1 MKTLYTLIILGY
13 FIFSINYT
21 AHSQGLLKR
30 LTETAKEKVE
40 EKMEEKAEQEAEKK
54 LDEKLDELFE
64 LDDEETDAANDAARQ
79 ARMQKMLQ
87 GFGMSGEPVPI
98 ADNYSFNHL
107 LHMHIENFNKNGKKK
122 DEGEFITHFN
132 PETKSMAYEVVSGDI
147 ASTEQGLFILDSEN
161 GAMIILSNENNEK
174 TGIVYGIGT
183 FFQTLGE
190 TYNEEELDISET
202 PDSYLANPNVNKTGR
217 TKNIAGYKCE
227 EYIYSDEETESQIW
241 ITKDLKM
248 NMQDFFSTLFK
259 TSLYSHGM
267 PWGTVMEVTTEDK
280 SSGEKSTM
288 QVVKVDDNSKKS
300 FALNEYEI
308 TNLGS
313 FNIPSQ
319 SAEEE

>member
-1 MKTLYTLIILGY
+1 MKTLYTLIILGS

-21 AHSQGLLKR
+21 AHSQGLLKK

-79 ARMQKMLQ
+79 ERMQKMLQ

-98 ADNYSFNHL
+98 ADNYKFDHL
-107 LHMHIENFNKNGKKK
+107 LHMHIENFDKNNKKK

-132 PETKSMAYEVVSGDI
+132 PKTKSMAYEVVSGDM
-147 ASTEQGLFILDSEN
+147 ADAEQGLFIIDTEN
-161 GAMIILSNENNEK
+161 DAMIILSHENNEK

-190 TYNEEELDISET
+190 TYHEEDMDDSET
-202 PDSYLANPNVNKTGR
+202 PDSYLANPNVDKTGR

-227 EYIYSDEETESQIW
+227 EYIYSDEETESQVW

-248 NMQDFFSTLFK
+248 NMYDFFSTLFK

-267 PWGTVMEVTTEDK
+267 PWGTVMEATTEDK
-280 SSGEKSTM
+280 STGEKSTM
-288 QVVKVDDNSKKS
+288 QVVNVDDKSNKS

-313 FNIPSQ
+313 FQMP
-319 SAEEE
+319 AATEEE